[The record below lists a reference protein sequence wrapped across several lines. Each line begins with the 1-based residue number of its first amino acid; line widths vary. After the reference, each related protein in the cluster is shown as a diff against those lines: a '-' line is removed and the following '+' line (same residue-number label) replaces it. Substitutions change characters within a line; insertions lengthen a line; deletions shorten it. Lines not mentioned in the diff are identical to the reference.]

1 MNLIKRLTTTIS
13 ASLDTAVNQMENH
26 DAIVDA
32 SIKQIRQAVAKTK
45 ARINT
50 LRQQQN
56 VYEKQLTEAK
66 EQHTLWT
73 ERAKSLAEKDQDK
86 ALQCISRR
94 NQLSA
99 EIKRLVCSVQQQ
111 KDLVREVSANLQTLQ
126 SKLDEMVHK
135 HNLMRSRQT
144 VADVNRVVA
153 HADQDQ
159 NLNDTFER
167 WESVVLEHE
176 FAVSDV
182 CTRDSLDMELSE
194 QENEIELLAQLTELT
209 EQAESNANTDLTE
222 NKNE

>member
-1 MNLIKRLTTTIS
+1 
-13 ASLDTAVNQMENH
+13 MENH

-32 SIKQIRQAVAKTK
+32 SIKQTRQAVAKTK

-56 VYEKQLTEAK
+56 VYEKQLNEAK
-66 EQHTLWT
+66 EQHALWT
-73 ERAKSLAEKDQDK
+73 ERAKSLAASDQDK
-86 ALQCISRR
+86 ALQCVSRR
-94 NQLSA
+94 NQFSTEMQRLACSA
-99 EIKRLVCSVQQQ
+99 EQQ
-111 KDLVREVSANLQTLQ
+111 KELIREVSTNLQKLQ
-126 SKLDEMVHK
+126 GKLDEMVHK

-159 NLNDTFER
+159 NLRDTFER

-182 CTRDSLDMELSE
+182 CNRDSLDMELSE
-194 QENEIELLAQLTELT
+194 QEDEIALLAQLIELT
-209 EQAESNANTDLTE
+209 AQSESKADTDNLE
-222 NKNE
+222 NKDE